1 MSKKSKTTQKELKN
15 NPRKVETRKSFLV
28 KPVYFIGALVV
39 IVVAAVWIFIMN
51 KPSDVTNDNM
61 NTSDTVFPTQ
71 APVQTTPGSSS
82 QSAANNSPGQSS
94 AGTQPSGN
102 SPAFKP
108 IDLSKVDPS
117 QSPANDPN
125 NPKVKRRESVNLVKD
140 AKGQIIERTDQNF
153 DKDGNVTMNN
163 RYTYKYDE
171 DGNMTEQRF
180 YAHTPDGVQT
190 ANTVNFTKWQNKLK
204 TENLF
209 ISYDQ
214 QGKEISRQKNTFK
227 YNQAGQCV
235 EDISYS
241 ANNKPM
247 MKVEYIYQQGILR
260 GERYTHYNPDGSVK
274 NKESYDYDER
284 GKIINK

>member
-1 MSKKSKTTQKELKN
+1 MAKKSRKINKEPKQKTKQTGI
-15 NPRKVETRKSFLV
+15 RKLFRV
-28 KPVYFIGALVV
+28 KPLYFIGVL
-39 IVVAAVWIFIMN
+39 IIIMVAAVGLFLM
-51 KPSDVTNDNM
+51 DR
-61 NTSDTVFPTQ
+61 PTIPDKGDGRNPDSPEQ
-71 APVQTTPGSSS
+71 MQVPE
-82 QSAANNSPGQSS
+82 QSAPGNVAQSPANPLPGQSPASSPAS
-94 AGTQPSGN
+94 AN

-108 IDLSKVDPS
+108 VDLSKIDPS

-140 AKGQIIERTDQNF
+140 SKGQIIERTDQNF

-163 RYTYKYDE
+163 RYTYKYDDE
-171 DGNMTEQRF
+171 GNMTEQRF
-180 YAHTPDGVQT
+180 YAHTPEGVQT
-190 ANTVNFTKWQNKLK
+190 ANTVNFTKWHNKLK
-204 TENLF
+204 TENIF

-241 ANNKPM
+241 ASNQPM
-247 MKVEYIYQQGILR
+247 MKVEYIYQKGILR

-284 GKIINK
+284 GRIINK